1 MKKFTR
7 QIKPLAYRHF
17 LILRRTKNI
26 IFRILFPLVICILAV
41 VSLVLALK
49 NQDNLNP
56 EPATFKDFSI
66 SKTPHYAIVC
76 KDNIYNSNFVQN
88 LSTEIYNLIEK
99 DTGKKASMVRFNSTD
114 NFDTWVYNIQ
124 LEGKPE
130 NLLLGVE
137 IGDDFVESKNI
148 PITLLYNSTITG
160 SDVSLTVYFSQLYRA
175 LFKVLGL
182 GDLTTRFV
190 KLSQQ
195 ELDMMMSAFVP
206 FLMICGL
213 TGFLS
218 VIATITTDDVKSPR
232 RQYLI
237 TNKVNLSSYWFS
249 TITIDYVIWFVCS
262 IVCWIAVFAI
272 GSSII
277 KDNIGLTLWAI
288 FFDGFSYLLF
298 VYCVSFIFTNPD
310 TSGAITMLISMLLVC
325 LSLVVDILRGNK
337 GSDFI
342 NWFYGVFPPMNFYS
356 MFSTAGKLSM
366 LPVSSS
372 SNSFGSLWTRKETC
386 PLLVF
391 SILNIL
397 IWSLILKLI
406 ETLRVKIPGWK
417 TRKDFI
423 NNQNEFQVQRS
434 RQMQTEEAIQ
444 ACHEA
449 ENAASSGNTNDY
461 SVLVLHVS
469 RLFFNNEKKVI
480 PAVNDVTFGIKKGSM
495 FGFLGSNGA
504 GKTTLMK
511 IITNEIP
518 ASSGTIKINSNYG
531 QNGISI
537 CPQFNDHLTNEMT
550 PMEHFKI
557 FSQLFEF
564 DSSINTSNF
573 LNTVIQKL
581 ELEEHK
587 NKTIKELSGG
597 NARKVAVA
605 LALMNPSDIV
615 LFDEPTSS
623 LDPMARHAVHDLM
636 NSYRGQ
642 KTFMVCT
649 HLLDEAES
657 LCDNLSIMFHGSIYV
672 VGTPQYLSSK
682 FGTEW
687 KVDILLENDSEEV
700 ANRVTHFMTEN
711 LPSARISIKR
721 PTNRIY
727 SIPSDEIEIAPL
739 FKLLKKA
746 VEDHVGIKYF
756 TCSSSTLE
764 KVFLELIIQS
774 EEHENEENIVNAN
787 ESSNL
792 L

>member
-1 MKKFTR
+1 MQKFIR
-7 QIKPLAYRHF
+7 QLKPLAYRHF
-17 LILRRTKNI
+17 LIVKRAKNI
-26 IFRILFPLVICILAV
+26 ILRVLLPLAICIIAL
-41 VSLVLALK
+41 VSLVLSLK

-56 EPATFKDFSI
+56 DPVTFKDFSP
-66 SKTPHYAIVC
+66 SNKPHFAIVC
-76 KDNIYNSNFVQN
+76 KDEIYESNFVQK
-88 LSTEIYNLIEK
+88 LSNEISNLILK
-99 DTGKKASMVRFNSTD
+99 DTGKKASMVRFNSSD
-114 NFDTWVYNIQ
+114 SFDTWVYNVQ
-124 LEGKPE
+124 LEGKAE

-137 IGDDFVESKNI
+137 IGNDFVESKNL
-148 PITLLYNSTITG
+148 PITVLYNNTFSGT
-160 SDVSLTVYFSQLYRA
+160 DLTVYFTQLYRA
-175 LFKVLGL
+175 LFKVLDL
-182 GDLTTRFV
+182 GELTTRFV
-190 KLSQQ
+190 TLSQQ
-195 ELDMMMSAFVP
+195 ELDIMLSAFVP
-206 FLMICGL
+206 FFMIIGL
-213 TGFLS
+213 SGFLS
-218 VIATITTDDVKSPR
+218 VISTITTDDVKSPR

-237 TNKVNLSSYWFS
+237 TSKVKLSSYWVS
-249 TITIDYVIWFVCS
+249 TILIDYVIWFICC
-262 IVCWIAVFAI
+262 IICWIVTFAI
-272 GSSII
+272 GSSIV

-288 FFDGFSYLLF
+288 FVDGFSYLLF
-298 VYCVSFIFTNPD
+298 VYCIAFIFTNPD
-310 TSGAITMLISMLLVC
+310 TSGAVSLMISMFLIC
-325 LSLVVDILRGNK
+325 IALVVDILRGNN
-337 GSDFI
+337 GNDII
-342 NWFYGVFPPMNFYS
+342 NWFYGLFPPLNFYS
-356 MFSTAGKLSM
+356 MFSTAGRLSNM
-366 LPVSSS
+366 SQEPIG
-372 SNSFGSLWTRKETC
+372 FGSLWTMKETQ

-391 SILNIL
+391 SLLDII
-397 IWSLILKLI
+397 IWSLILQLI
-406 ETLRVKIPGWK
+406 EVLRVKIPSWK
-417 TRKDFI
+417 TKKDFI
-423 NNQNEFQVQRS
+423 NNQTEFQTQRS
-434 RQMQTEEAIQ
+434 RHQQTEEAIQ
-444 ACHEA
+444 ACREA
-449 ENAASSGNTNDY
+449 EEAANSNSFYDY
-461 SVLVLHVS
+461 AVLVLHVS

-504 GKTTLMK
+504 GKTTLLKM
-511 IITNEIP
+511 ITNEIP
-518 ASSGTIKINSNYG
+518 VSSGTIKINSNFG
-531 QNGISI
+531 QNEISI

-557 FSQLFEF
+557 FSQLFNL
-564 DSSINTSNF
+564 DSAANSSEF
-573 LNTVIQKL
+573 LNNIIQKL
-581 ELEEHK
+581 ELEDHK
-587 NKTIKELSGG
+587 DKIVKELSGG

-657 LCDNLSIMFHGSIYV
+657 LCDNLSIMFHGSIYI

-687 KVDILLENDSEEV
+687 KVDILLENDSDDV
-700 ANRVTHFMTEN
+700 GNRVTQFMTEN

-727 SIPSDEIEIAPL
+727 SIPSDDIEIAPL

-764 KVFLELIIQS
+764 KVFLELIIRS
-774 EEHENEENIVNAN
+774 EEQENEENIHNAN

>member
-1 MKKFTR
+1 MNKFI
-7 QIKPLAYRHF
+7 QQLKPLAYRHF
-17 LILRRTKNI
+17 LILKRAKNI
-26 IFRILFPLVICILAV
+26 IIRVLLPLVICIGGCIA
-41 VSLVLALK
+41 LVLSLK

-56 EPATFKDFSI
+56 APVTFKDFSP
-66 SKTPHYAIVC
+66 SNNPHFAIVC
-76 KDNIYNSNFVQN
+76 KDEIYDSNFVQK
-88 LSTEIYNLIEK
+88 LSKELEDLILK
-99 DTGKKASMVRFNSTD
+99 DTGKKASMVRFNSST
-114 NFDTWVYNIQ
+114 NFDTWVYNVQ
-124 LEGKPE
+124 LEGKAE

-137 IGDDFVESKNI
+137 IGDAFEDSKNY
-148 PITLLYNSTITG
+148 PITVLYNNTFTG
-160 SDVSLTVYFSQLYRA
+160 IDLTLYFSQLYRA
-175 LFKVLGL
+175 LFKVLGI

-190 KLSQQ
+190 TLSQQ
-195 ELDMMMSAFVP
+195 ELDIMMNAFVP
-206 FLMICGL
+206 FFMTIGL
-213 TGFLS
+213 SGFLS

-237 TNKVNLSSYWFS
+237 TSKVKLSSYWVS
-249 TITIDYVIWFVCS
+249 TILIDYVVWFICSIISWIVIIAIGCS
-262 IVCWIAVFAI
+262 IV
-272 GSSII
+272 

-288 FFDGFSYLLF
+288 FIDGFSYLLF
-298 VYCVSFIFTNPD
+298 IYCISFMFTNPD
-310 TSGAITMLISMLLVC
+310 TSGAISLMISMFLICIAV
-325 LSLVVDILRGNK
+325 VVDVLRGNN
-337 GSDFI
+337 GNDI
-342 NWFYGVFPPMNFYS
+342 VNWIYALFPPLNFYS
-356 MFSTAGKLSM
+356 MFSTAGRISM
-366 LPVSSS
+366 ISQEKIG
-372 SNSFGSLWTRKETC
+372 FAKLWTMKDAK

-391 SILNIL
+391 SLLDIV
-397 IWSLILKLI
+397 IWSLILDLI
-406 ETLRVKIPGWK
+406 EVLRVKIPSWK
-417 TRKDFI
+417 TKKDFI
-423 NNQNEFQVQRS
+423 NNQSEFQTQRS
-434 RQMQTEEAIQ
+434 RHQQTEEAIQ
-444 ACHEA
+444 ACREA
-449 ENAASSGNTNDY
+449 EEAMDSNSFNDY
-461 SVLVLHVS
+461 AVLVLHVS
-469 RLFFNNEKKVI
+469 RLFFNNDKKVI

-511 IITNEIP
+511 MITNEIP
-518 ASSGTIKINSNYG
+518 ASSGTIRINSNFN
-531 QNGISI
+531 QNEISI

-557 FSQLFEF
+557 FSQLYNL
-564 DSSINTSNF
+564 DASQF
-573 LNTVIQKL
+573 LNTIIEKL

-587 NKTIKELSGG
+587 DKIVKELSGG

-605 LALMNPSDIV
+605 LALINPSDIV

-657 LCDNLSIMFHGSIYV
+657 LCDNLSIMFHGSIYI

-687 KVDILLENDSEEV
+687 KVDILLDNDSDEV
-700 ANRVTHFMTEN
+700 GGRVTQFMTEN
-711 LPSARISIKR
+711 LPSARISMKR

-727 SIPSDEIEIAPL
+727 SIPTDDIEIAPL

-746 VEDHVGIKYF
+746 VEDHIGIKYF

-764 KVFLELIIQS
+764 KVFLELIIRS
-774 EEHENEENIVNAN
+774 EEQENEENIQNAN

>member
-1 MKKFTR
+1 MQKFLH
-7 QIKPLAYRHF
+7 QLKPLAYRHF
-17 LILRRTKNI
+17 LILKRAKNI
-26 IFRILFPLVICILAV
+26 IFRVLLPLVICIIAV
-41 VSLVLALK
+41 ISLVLSLK

-56 EPATFKDFSI
+56 EPVTFKDFSTGK
-66 SKTPHYAIVC
+66 SPHYAIVC
-76 KDNIYNSNFVQN
+76 KDEIFNSAFVQN
-88 LSTEIYNLIEK
+88 LSKELYNLILK
-99 DTGKKASMVRFNSTD
+99 DTGKKASMVRFNSSD
-114 NFDTWVYNIQ
+114 SFDSWVYNVQ
-124 LEGKPE
+124 LEGKAE

-137 IGDDFVESKNI
+137 VGDDYEDSKNI
-148 PITLLYNSTITG
+148 PITVLYNNTFSGIDL
-160 SDVSLTVYFSQLYRA
+160 SVYFSQVYRA
-175 LFKVLGL
+175 LFKVLNL

-190 KLSQQ
+190 TLSQQ
-195 ELDMMMSAFVP
+195 ELDIMMSAFVP
-206 FLMICGL
+206 FFMIIGL
-213 TGFLS
+213 SGFLS
-218 VIATITTDDVKSPR
+218 VISTITTDDVKSPR

-237 TNKVNLSSYWFS
+237 TSKVKLSSYWVS
-249 TITIDYVIWFVCS
+249 TILIDYVVWFICS
-262 IVCWIAVFAI
+262 FICWIVIFAV
-272 GSSII
+272 GCSII

-288 FFDGFSYLLF
+288 FVDGFSYLLF
-298 VYCVSFIFTNPD
+298 IYCIAFLFTNPD
-310 TSGAITMLISMLLVC
+310 TSGAVSLMISMFLVC
-325 LSLVVDILRGNK
+325 IALVVDILRGNS
-337 GSDFI
+337 GNDII
-342 NWFYGVFPPMNFYS
+342 NWFYGLFPPLNFYS
-356 MFSTAGKLSM
+356 MFSTAGRLSNI
-366 LPVSSS
+366 SQDSIG
-372 SNSFGSLWTRKETC
+372 FGKLWTMKETF
-386 PLLVF
+386 PLLLF
-391 SILNIL
+391 SLLDIV

-406 ETLRVKIPGWK
+406 EFLRVKIPSWK
-417 TRKDFI
+417 TKKDFI
-423 NNQNEFQVQRS
+423 NNQIEFQTQRD
-434 RQMQTEEAIQ
+434 RHQQTEEAIQ
-444 ACHEA
+444 ACREA
-449 ENAASSGNTNDY
+449 EEAANSANFNDY

-511 IITNEIP
+511 MITNEIP
-518 ASSGTIKINSNYG
+518 VSSGTIIINSNFG
-531 QNGISI
+531 QNEISI

-557 FSQLFEF
+557 FSQLFNLDYSVESTQF
-564 DSSINTSNF
+564 MSNI
-573 LNTVIQKL
+573 IQKL

-587 NKTIKELSGG
+587 DKIVKELSGG

-657 LCDNLSIMFHGSIYV
+657 LCDNLSIMFHGSIYI

-687 KVDILLENDSEEV
+687 KVDLLLENDSDEV
-700 ANRVTHFMTEN
+700 GNRVTQFMSEN

-739 FKLLKKA
+739 FKLFKKA
-746 VEDHVGIKYF
+746 VEDHIGIKYF

-764 KVFLELIIQS
+764 KVFLELIIKS
-774 EEHENEENIVNAN
+774 EEQDNEENLQNAN
-787 ESSNL
+787 ESSHL
-792 L
+792 I